1 MNISIL
7 LVDDH
12 KILRDG
18 LNVLIGEQK
27 DMSIAGE
34 AENGHIAVRLAQ
46 KLKPD
51 IVIMDIA
58 MPELNGI
65 EATKS
70 ITENNDKIKILILSM
85 TADKRSIIRAL
96 RAGASGYILKT
107 CASKDLINAIRTIHK
122 GKKFLCQTVRDIV
135 IQDYINNT
143 YTEEGCSY
151 NILTQRERQVLQLL
165 AEGKSTKDAAAILH
179 VSTKTIESHRSQL
192 MNKLKTRSI
201 AGLTK
206 LAIREGITEL

>member
-1 MNISIL
+1 MSINIL

-18 LNVLIGEQK
+18 LNVLIAEQK
-27 DMSIAGE
+27 DMKIVGE

-46 KLKPD
+46 KLKPN

-65 EATKS
+65 EATRI
-70 ITENNDKIKILILSM
+70 ITASTDKIKVLILSM
-85 TADKRSIIRAL
+85 TAEKRFIIRAL
-96 RAGASGYILKT
+96 RAGAMGYILKT
-107 CASKDLINAIRTIHK
+107 CASKDLLKAIRAIHC
-122 GKKFLCQTVRDIV
+122 GTRFLCQTVKDIV

-143 YTEEGCSY
+143 VPEDGCNY
-151 NILTQRERQVLQLL
+151 NKLTQRERQVLQLL

-192 MNKLKTRSI
+192 MAKLKTRSI

-206 LAIREGITEL
+206 LAIREGLTEL